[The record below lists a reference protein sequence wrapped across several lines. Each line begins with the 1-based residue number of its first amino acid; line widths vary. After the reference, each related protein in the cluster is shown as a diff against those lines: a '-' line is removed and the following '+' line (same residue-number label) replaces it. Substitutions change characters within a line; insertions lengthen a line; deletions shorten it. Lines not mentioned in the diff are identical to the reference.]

1 MEEPMTAVP
10 SPVPSDPD
18 PAPAVPTAVVA
29 RLAAVTH
36 RYGEHAAL
44 DGVDLEVRAGEVLA
58 LLGPNGAGKSTA
70 LGLLTGLLRV
80 QQGRVEL
87 CGGDP
92 RDAASRQGLGVML
105 QEARLPETLRVGE
118 LVRQFSAAY
127 PAPRPPTE
135 TLALAGLEGLAR
147 RPYGALS
154 GGQQRRVQFA
164 LAICGRPRVV
174 LVDEPTTGLDVEAR
188 RAFWAVLR
196 GLRLE
201 GAALVLTTH
210 YLEEADALAD
220 RVAVIRSGRIVAE
233 GTPMQLKARA
243 GGTRLRCRSALE
255 LAEVARIPGVREARR
270 DGPTLHLVCAD
281 ASATVRQLMARDA
294 QLSDLE
300 VLPAS
305 LEDSILGLTA
315 THEPARPGA
324 LA

>member
-1 MEEPMTAVP
+1 MTATP
-10 SPVPSDPD
+10 SPI
-18 PAPAVPTAVVA
+18 VA
-29 RLAAVTH
+29 RLEGVTH
-36 RYGEHAAL
+36 RYGGLVAL
-44 DGVDLEVRAGEVLA
+44 DGVDLDIHSGEVLA
-58 LLGPNGAGKSTA
+58 LLGANGAGKTTA
-70 LGLLTGLLRV
+70 LGLLTGLLRP

-92 RDAASRQGLGVML
+92 RAASSRRALGVML

-127 PAPRPPTE
+127 PSARPEAE
-135 TLALAGLEGLAR
+135 TLALAGLHGLER

-164 LAICGRPRVV
+164 LAICGRPRIV

-220 RVAVIRSGRIVAE
+220 RVVVMHAGRTVAE
-233 GTPMQLKARA
+233 GTPMQLKARS
-243 GGTRLRCRSALE
+243 GGTRVRCRSALG
-255 LAEVARIPGVREARR
+255 LDEVRMLPGVSEAHREGERLVLRCSDADAAIRALLRR
-270 DGPTLHLVCAD
+270 DPTLAD
-281 ASATVRQLMARDA
+281 FQV
-294 QLSDLE
+294 
-300 VLPAS
+300 VPAS
-305 LEDSILGLTA
+305 LEDSLLELTHRSA
-315 THEPARPGA
+315 A
-324 LA
+324 

>member
-1 MEEPMTAVP
+1 MEDPMTAN
-10 SPVPSDPD
+10 
-18 PAPAVPTAVVA
+18 PTPLVA
-29 RLAAVTH
+29 RLAGVTH
-36 RYGEHAAL
+36 RYGAQPAL
-44 DGVDLEVRAGEVLA
+44 DGLDLDVRVGEVLA

-92 RDAASRQGLGVML
+92 RDAASRRGLGAML

-127 PAPRPPTE
+127 PTPRPQAE
-135 TLALAGLEGLAR
+135 TLALAGLEGLER

-196 GLRLE
+196 GLRIE

-220 RVAVIRSGRIVAE
+220 RIVVLRGGRVVAQ
-233 GTPMQLKARA
+233 GTPMQLKARS
-243 GGTRLRCRSALE
+243 GGVQVQCRSTLAVDAVRAL
-255 LAEVARIPGVREARR
+255 PGVRDARR
-270 DGPTLHLVCAD
+270 EGAMLALHCDDAD
-281 ASATVRQLMARDA
+281 AVIRELFARDA
-294 QLSDLE
+294 GLSDLQ
-300 VLPAS
+300 VRPAS
-305 LEDSILGLTA
+305 LEDSLLALTHTDA
-315 THEPARPGA
+315 APLRDARNA
-324 LA
+324 A

>member
-1 MEEPMTAVP
+1 MHPP
-10 SPVPSDPD
+10 SNPL
-18 PAPAVPTAVVA
+18 VA
-29 RLAAVTH
+29 RLAGVTH
-36 RYGEHAAL
+36 RYGALLAL
-44 DGVDLEVRAGEVLA
+44 DGVDLDIHAGEVLA
-58 LLGPNGAGKSTA
+58 LLGPNGAGKTTA

-92 RDAASRQGLGVML
+92 RTAASRRALGVML

-118 LVRQFSAAY
+118 LVRQFSVAY
-127 PAPRPPTE
+127 PSPRPEAE
-135 TLALAGLEGLAR
+135 TLALAGLEGLEK

-164 LAICGRPRVV
+164 LAICGRPRIV

-188 RAFWAVLR
+188 RALWAVLR

-220 RVAVIRSGRIVAE
+220 RVVVMRAGRAVAE

-243 GGTRLRCRSALE
+243 GATQVRCHSVLDPGD
-255 LAEVARIPGVREARR
+255 VAVLPGVRDVRR
-270 DGPTLHLVCAD
+270 EGGRLVLRCNDAD
-281 ASATVRQLMARDA
+281 AAIRALLQRDPA
-294 QLSDLE
+294 LAELQ
-300 VLPAS
+300 VVPAS
-305 LEDSILGLTA
+305 LEDSLIELTQDPRGA
-315 THEPARPGA
+315 APAHRSA
-324 LA
+324 A

>member
-1 MEEPMTAVP
+1 MNATP
-10 SPVPSDPD
+10 SPL
-18 PAPAVPTAVVA
+18 VA
-29 RLAAVTH
+29 RLQGVTH
-36 RYGEHAAL
+36 RYGSLVAL
-44 DGVDLEVRAGEVLA
+44 DDVDLDIHAGEVLA
-58 LLGPNGAGKSTA
+58 LLGANGAGKTTA
-70 LGLLTGLLRV
+70 LGLLTGLLRP

-92 RDAASRQGLGVML
+92 RAAASRRALGVML

-127 PAPRPPTE
+127 PDPRAEAE
-135 TLALAGLEGLAR
+135 TLALAGLEGLEA

-164 LAICGRPRVV
+164 LAICGRPRIV

-220 RVAVIRSGRIVAE
+220 RVVVMHAGRTVAE
-233 GTPMQLKARA
+233 GTPMQLKARS
-243 GGTRLRCRSALE
+243 GGTRVRCRSALGIDDVRT
-255 LAEVARIPGVREARR
+255 LPGVREAHREGDRLVLRCSDADAAIRELLRR
-270 DGPTLHLVCAD
+270 DPALAELQV
-281 ASATVRQLMARDA
+281 V
-294 QLSDLE
+294 
-300 VLPAS
+300 PAS
-305 LEDSILGLTA
+305 LEDSLLELTQDEGRGA
-315 THEPARPGA
+315 TPHRSAA
-324 LA
+324 

>member
-1 MEEPMTAVP
+1 MTSPTPLPPSDHAATTAVP
-10 SPVPSDPD
+10 HV
-18 PAPAVPTAVVA
+18 VVA
-29 RLAAVTH
+29 RLAGITH
-36 RYGEHAAL
+36 RYGAHRAL
-44 DGVDLEVRAGEVLA
+44 DGFDLEVRAGEVLA

-92 RDAASRQGLGVML
+92 RDAASRRALGVML

-127 PAPRPPTE
+127 PDPRPLAE
-135 TLALAGLEGLAR
+135 TLALAGLEDLER
-147 RPYGALS
+147 RTYAALS

-174 LVDEPTTGLDVEAR
+174 LVDEPTTGLDADAR

-220 RVAVIRSGRIVAE
+220 RVAVIRAGRIVAE
-233 GTPMQLKARA
+233 GTPMQLKARF
-243 GGTRLRCRSALE
+243 GGTRLRCRSVLE
-255 LAEVARIPGVREARR
+255 PAEVGTLPGVREVHREGGR
-270 DGPTLHLVCAD
+270 LHVVCAD
-281 ASATVRQLMARDA
+281 ASAVVRELMARDPA
-294 QLSDLE
+294 LAELE
-300 VLPAS
+300 VVPGS
-305 LEDSILGLTA
+305 LEDSILDLTRA
-315 THEPARPGA
+315 NAAAPNHPRAVA
-324 LA
+324 